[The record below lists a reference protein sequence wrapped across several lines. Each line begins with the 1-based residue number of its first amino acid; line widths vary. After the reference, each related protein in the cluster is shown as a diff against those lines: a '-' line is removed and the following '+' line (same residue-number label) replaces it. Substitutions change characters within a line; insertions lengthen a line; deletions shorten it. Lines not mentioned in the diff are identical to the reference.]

1 MCAVLEVEISLLR
14 AFGIQ
19 IFLCSN
25 HFLPEALTCLINN
38 NILLNSMINPRDHYA
53 QVDYKSILNPFGP
66 I

>member
-1 MCAVLEVEISLLR
+1 MCAALEVEISLLR

-53 QVDYKSILNPFGP
+53 QVD
-66 I
+66 